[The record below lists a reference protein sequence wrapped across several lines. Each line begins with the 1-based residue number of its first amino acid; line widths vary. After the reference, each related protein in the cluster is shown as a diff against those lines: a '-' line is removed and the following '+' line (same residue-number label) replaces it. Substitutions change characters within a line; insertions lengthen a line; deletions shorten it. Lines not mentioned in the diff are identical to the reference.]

1 MASILLDCV
10 TVERSGVPVIH
21 AMTLAIENGE
31 FFVLIGPSG
40 SGKTTVLRAVAGI
53 DLPVSGDVLFD
64 GDVVTPVEPARR
76 DIAMVFETNTLI
88 PFKSVRENI

>member
-10 TVERSGVPVIH
+10 TVERSGVAVIH

-40 SGKTTVLRAVAGI
+40 SSKTTVLRAVAGI
-53 DLPVSGDVLFD
+53 DL
-64 GDVVTPVEPARR
+64 R
-76 DIAMVFETNTLI
+76 
-88 PFKSVRENI
+88 